1 MCFYKMSPAAQ
12 GYWRPR
18 AGTIVAPRLSH
29 DTQPTHAVAMKWI
42 VTIFM
47 QGLVAASIA
56 AAQDM
61 PSELAALTAKA
72 RLSRPVTWCRAE
84 FRSGHAG
91 AFAVAVVSA
100 DGGGRYVA
108 LDSDGSVTELGAF
121 KRSADLSCYSRAQA
135 EKLDASIKQSNTI
148 TGTSHRDRIR
158 RSFADSSTT
167 PPPPVGSILQLI
179 EHS

>member
-1 MCFYKMSPAAQ
+1 
-12 GYWRPR
+12 
-18 AGTIVAPRLSH
+18 
-29 DTQPTHAVAMKWI
+29 MKCI
-42 VTIFM
+42 VTVFM

-56 AAQDM
+56 VAQDM
-61 PSELAALTAKA
+61 PSELSALTAKA

-91 AFAVAVVSA
+91 AFAVAVASA

-108 LDSDGSVTELGAF
+108 LDSDGSITELGAF

-148 TGTSHRDRIR
+148 HGYITPRSNSTVVCGFIDDTAATCWQYSPADRA
-158 RSFADSSTT
+158 FVK
-167 PPPPVGSILQLI
+167 VGQWIT
-179 EHS
+179 

>member
-1 MCFYKMSPAAQ
+1 
-12 GYWRPR
+12 
-18 AGTIVAPRLSH
+18 
-29 DTQPTHAVAMKWI
+29 MKCL
-42 VTIFM
+42 VTLFM

-61 PSELAALTAKA
+61 PSELAALTANA

-91 AFAVAVVSA
+91 AFAVAVTSA

-108 LDSDGSVTELGAF
+108 LDSDGKVWVLGSF
-121 KRSADLSCYSRAQA
+121 KRRADLSCYSRAQA

-148 TGTSHRDRIR
+148 HGYIALRSNSTVVCGFIDDTAATCWQYSPADRT
-158 RSFADSSTT
+158 FVK
-167 PPPPVGSILQLI
+167 VGQWLT
-179 EHS
+179 